1 MGDALVRLII
11 NASCPARTT
20 DPSIYF
26 DSYLLSVLNRI
37 YLPLAHIV
45 RLGPLGIIFPYLAG
59 IGVMVGAEVEDLPQ
73 FKVRDDD
80 VWVCSWPRSGEPH
93 REKTGLLPRR
103 KQRRRSASR

>member
-1 MGDALVRLII
+1 MHTT
-11 NASCPARTT
+11 RTS
-20 DPSIYF
+20 DF
-26 DSYLLSVLNRI
+26 DSSLLSV
-37 YLPLAHIV
+37 ASV
-45 RLGPLGIIFPYLAG
+45 SLGPSEIIPYLSG